1 MSGPRNTIPPLL
13 QYLYQ
18 ITLHMMARSLRDRP
32 VRGLEQFPELQK
44 YMTTGVSL
52 MKLMK
57 KGKKMI
63 KLTLKETQGTTNI
76 RNISSKLTIYNFIM
90 YPLLEDNS

>member
-63 KLTLKETQGTTNI
+63 KLTLKETQGTTNKEYQLKADHI
-76 RNISSKLTIYNFIM
+76 QFYYVSTTGR
-90 YPLLEDNS
+90 